1 MKLIKLFV
9 IAGAAALAA
18 MALAGAGTAYADS
31 LCFEDP
37 GTKGECIDELR
48 WRGSILGL
56 STESVFLTSLGDV
69 TCKSEFLADYVE
81 NEGAQIGI
89 LYLILAFTFS
99 NCKGLCTV
107 AKAEN
112 LPYLLLVDA
121 IEEHEV
127 LTEDGKGRP
136 AILLENCGSLK
147 LNCLYEAEKQALLNY
162 LLEWKEA
169 EPLVGAFDPSKLP
182 FPRGGDSQLCP
193 NEAKWD
199 ATYLIYAD
207 FEGKEGAELF
217 LTALP

>member
-1 MKLIKLFV
+1 MRLMRTSGL
-9 IAGAAALAA
+9 AGFAMLAA
-18 MALAGAGTAYADS
+18 MTFAGVGTAHADS

-37 GTKGECIDELR
+37 GIKGECIDELR
-48 WRGSILGL
+48 WRGPIIGL

-89 LYLILAFTFS
+89 LYLVLDFSFS
-99 NCKGLCTV
+99 NCKEFCTV
-107 AKAEN
+107 AKVEN

-121 IEEHEV
+121 IEEHAV

-136 AILLENCGSLK
+136 AILFENCGALK
-147 LNCLYEAEKQALLNY
+147 LNCLYETEKEALLDY
-162 LLEWKEA
+162 LLEWEEA
-169 EPLVGAFDPSKLP
+169 VPLVGAFDPTKLP
-182 FPRGGDSQLCP
+182 LPKGGDSQLCP

-207 FEGKEGAELF
+207 GEKKEGAELF